1 MTDRYSVR
9 IGSEPAASKIH
20 VEPLIWLWLREIA
33 AERGIPLS
41 HLMEE
46 IDPVTDCKS
55 MQMVLIAPLHC
66 RARYVSSLR
75 SILPLASFLH
85 SITRLLAQNPND
97 KLGVTLPRATA
108 LSQPNATVLH
118 LGHDS

>member
-46 IDPVTDCKS
+46 IDRCYRL
-55 MQMVLIAPLHC
+55 QVLGKRSNNSRRVRPAALRPSDRALRYHEYASAVRN
-66 RARYVSSLR
+66 RARIV
-75 SILPLASFLH
+75 
-85 SITRLLAQNPND
+85 
-97 KLGVTLPRATA
+97 
-108 LSQPNATVLH
+108 ATVT
-118 LGHDS
+118 

>member
-9 IGSEPAASKIH
+9 IGSERAASKIH

-46 IDPVTDCKS
+46 IDRCYRLQVDANGTHRTITLSSAVRVFVTEH
-55 MQMVLIAPLHC
+55 IAS
-66 RARYVSSLR
+66 RVVSAQHNAPSR
-75 SILPLASFLH
+75 S
-85 SITRLLAQNPND
+85 NP
-97 KLGVTLPRATA
+97 TA
-108 LSQPNATVLH
+108 LGKTV
-118 LGHDS
+118 

>member
-9 IGSEPAASKIH
+9 IGSERAASKIH

-46 IDPVTDCKS
+46 IDRCYRLQVDANGTHRTITLSSAVRVFVTEH
-55 MQMVLIAPLHC
+55 IASHAVSAQHNAPSRSKPKRQL
-66 RARYVSSLR
+66 RVRRYR
-75 SILPLASFLH
+75 QQRQ
-85 SITRLLAQNPND
+85 SITLR
-97 KLGVTLPRATA
+97 
-108 LSQPNATVLH
+108 
-118 LGHDS
+118 